1 MIHII
6 HYNDDMAIPDS
17 PVNFRTLDLNLLK
30 VFDEVMTER
39 NLTRAAAHLA
49 MTQPAVSNA
58 IKRLREALKDELL
71 VRSGYG
77 VVPTPRALEVW
88 PVVRAALTTLQE
100 ALSPALGF
108 DPAGSRETFVI
119 AMADATAASLMPP
132 LMRHFEARAPG
143 ASIRAR
149 PLLSRDPRE
158 ALASGELDLAVGYFP
173 AVIAAIDHAT
183 MQAGT
188 PDPVSHQRLYDGEY
202 VCVMRADHPL
212 TQAGVSLD
220 TYCAAR
226 HVLVSFS
233 GRPYGF
239 VDEALSAL
247 GRRRRVV
254 LTVNEFFT
262 AAQVVAQTD
271 LLTILPRHFIGST
284 GIAAQLAWRRLP
296 LEMPVVHVDM
306 LWHRRHQ
313 KRLAHEWLRQQVALA
328 ARDVYGEPP
337 PTRLD

>member
-1 MIHII
+1 MPLT
-6 HYNDDMAIPDS
+6 AS

-39 NLTRAAAHLA
+39 NLTRAAGHLA

-58 IKRLREALKDELL
+58 LKRLREALNDELL

-77 VVPTPRALEVW
+77 VEPTPRALEVW
-88 PVVRAALTTLQE
+88 PAVRAALETLQE
-100 ALSPALGF
+100 ALRPGQGF

-132 LMRHFEARAPG
+132 LMRHFESTAPG
-143 ASIRAR
+143 ASIQAR

-158 ALASGELDLAVGYFP
+158 ALASGTLDLAVGYFP
-173 AVIAAIDHAT
+173 AAVAAIDHAT

-212 TQAGVSLD
+212 TRAGVSLE

-271 LLTILPRHFIGST
+271 LLTILPRHFIAST
-284 GIAAQLAWRRLP
+284 GIAGQLAWRKLP

-313 KRLAHEWLRQQVALA
+313 NRLAHEWLRHQVAQA

-337 PTRLD
+337 PTRAD

>member
-1 MIHII
+1 MTPP
-6 HYNDDMAIPDS
+6 AS

-39 NLTRAAAHLA
+39 NLTRAAGHLA

-58 IKRLREALKDELL
+58 LKRLREALNDDLL

-77 VVPTPRALEVW
+77 VEPTPRALEVW
-88 PVVRAALTTLQE
+88 PAVRAALDTLQE
-100 ALSPALGF
+100 ALRPGQGF

-132 LMRHFEARAPG
+132 LMRHFENTAPG

-149 PLLSRDPRE
+149 PLLSRDPRD

-173 AVIAAIDHAT
+173 AAIAAIDHAT
-183 MQAGT
+183 MQAGA
-188 PDPVSHQRLYDGEY
+188 PDPVSHRRLYDGEY

-212 TQAGVSLD
+212 IRAGVSLD

-271 LLTILPRHFIGST
+271 LLTILPHHFIAST
-284 GIAAQLAWRRLP
+284 GISRQLAWRKLP

-313 KRLAHEWLRQQVALA
+313 NRQAHEWLRQQVAQA

-337 PTRLD
+337 PTRPD

>member
-6 HYNDDMAIPDS
+6 HYNDDMSLPPV
-17 PVNFRTLDLNLLK
+17 PVNFRTLDLNLLR

-39 NLTRAAAHLA
+39 NLTRAAGNLA

-58 IKRLREALKDELL
+58 IKRLRESLHDELL

-77 VVPTPRALEVW
+77 VEPTARALELW
-88 PVVRAALTTLQE
+88 PAVRAALDALRE
-100 ALSPALGF
+100 AVQPGRGF
-108 DPAGSRETFVI
+108 DPFASRETFVI

-132 LMRHFEARAPG
+132 LMRHFQAVAPG
-143 ASIRAR
+143 VSIRGR
-149 PLLSRDPRE
+149 PLLSRDPRG

-173 AVIAAIDHAT
+173 AALAAIDHAT

-202 VCVMRADHPL
+202 VAVMRADHPL
-212 TQAGVSLD
+212 AQGRLTLE

-233 GRPYGF
+233 GRPFGF
-239 VDEALSAL
+239 VDEALASL

-262 AAQVVAQTD
+262 AARVVSQSD
-271 LLTILPRHFIGST
+271 LLTILPHHFIGST
-284 GIAAQLAWRRLP
+284 GIADQLAWRRLP

-306 LWHRRHQ
+306 FWHRRNENRPDH
-313 KRLAHEWLRQQVALA
+313 AWLRHELALA
-328 ARDVYGEPP
+328 AHEVYGEPP
-337 PTRLD
+337 PTRVD

>member
-1 MIHII
+1 MSLP
-6 HYNDDMAIPDS
+6 AS
-17 PVNFRTLDLNLLK
+17 PVNLRTLDLNLLK

-39 NLTRAAAHLA
+39 NLTRAAGNLA

-58 IKRLREALKDELL
+58 LKRLREALHDDLL

-77 VVPTPRALEVW
+77 VEPTPRALEVW
-88 PVVRAALTTLQE
+88 PAVRSALDTLRE
-100 ALSPALGF
+100 ALRPAQAF
-108 DPAGSRETFVI
+108 DSSGSRETFVI

-132 LMRHFEARAPG
+132 LMRRFEESAPG
-143 ASIRAR
+143 ASIRGR
-149 PLLSRDPRE
+149 PLLSRDPRA
-158 ALASGELDLAVGYFP
+158 ALGSGELDLAVGYFP
-173 AVIAAIDHAT
+173 VAIAAIDHAT

-202 VCVMRADHPL
+202 VCVMRAAHPL
-212 TQAGVSLD
+212 ATAGVSLD

-239 VDEALSAL
+239 VDEALSSL

-262 AAQVVAQTD
+262 AARVVAQTD
-271 LLTILPRHFIGST
+271 LLTILPRHFMAST
-284 GIAAQLAWRRLP
+284 GISSQLVWRRLP

-306 LWHRRHQ
+306 LWHRRNENRPAQ
-313 KRLAHEWLRQQVALA
+313 AWLRHQVAQA
-328 ARDVYGEPP
+328 ARDVYGDAP
-337 PTRLD
+337 PTRPD

>member
-1 MIHII
+1 MTLP
-6 HYNDDMAIPDS
+6 AS

-39 NLTRAAAHLA
+39 NLTRAAGHLA

-58 IKRLREALKDELL
+58 LKRLREALNDELL

-77 VVPTPRALEVW
+77 VEPTPRALEVW
-88 PVVRAALTTLQE
+88 PAVRAALDTLQE
-100 ALSPALGF
+100 ALRPGQGF
-108 DPAGSRETFVI
+108 DPARSRETFVI

-132 LMRHFEARAPG
+132 LMRHFESTAPG
-143 ASIRAR
+143 ASIQAR

-158 ALASGELDLAVGYFP
+158 ALASGTLDLAVGYFP
-173 AVIAAIDHAT
+173 AAVAAIDHAT
-183 MQAGT
+183 MQAGM

-212 TQAGVSLD
+212 THAGVSLE

-271 LLTILPRHFIGST
+271 LLTILPHHFIAST
-284 GIAAQLAWRRLP
+284 GIASQLAWRKLP

-313 KRLAHEWLRQQVALA
+313 NRLAHEWLRQQVALA

-337 PTRLD
+337 PIRAD